1 MTKTTLWGGAG
12 LLLATG
18 LLIAT
23 AGGAAADEAG
33 DIQAGEALAIK
44 ACSPCHIV
52 SERAGPPFAEIAKG
66 PHATPNALRDFLRS
80 THSNISHPSA
90 MPSPDGRHRRLHRL
104 VAPGEMSNLRRRLL
118 RRGERYPAPR
128 A

>member
-52 SERAGPPFAEIAKG
+52 SERTGPPFAEIAKG

-90 MPSPDGRHRRLHRL
+90 MPSPELTEQQMD
-104 VAPGEMSNLRRRLL
+104 AIAAYIASLR
-118 RRGERYPAPR
+118 PAK
-128 A
+128 

>member
-1 MTKTTLWGGAG
+1 MTKTTRWGGAD
-12 LLLATG
+12 LLLAMG

-33 DIQAGEALAIK
+33 DVRAGEALAIK

-52 SERAGPPFAEIAKG
+52 SERAGPPFAAIAKG

-80 THSNISHPSA
+80 THSDVSHLSS
-90 MPSPDGRHRRLHRL
+90 MPSPELTEQQTDDIAAY
-104 VAPGEMSNLRRRLL
+104 VASLRT
-118 RRGERYPAPR
+118 AK
-128 A
+128 